1 MRIWC
6 RIRIK
11 SDIKLYFI
19 EEEIRTMTYFN
30 KKFLSNILKSAV
42 ICFFITLAVA
52 VRADAMTIVLDPG
65 HGGIGTSG
73 AGAIYAPYMEKALNF
88 AVASQ
93 VKSELEGAGIT
104 TYMTRS
110 GDVSL
115 SLEQR
120 AAYAKSVNADLLISI
135 HFNSSGAHNL
145 NGSEVW
151 TSLYGTYYTTGYAV
165 GASIMQQLTGLG
177 FMSKGV
183 KTKLGNS
190 GDYYGIIR
198 YGVGLGVPT
207 IIVEHCFMDNAIDRA
222 IMESKGISGIAH
234 ADATGIINYV
244 NSVGGAGSTLAK
256 ANPVALETG
265 ATSNGNTAGTAV
277 APTVKANTGTTAA
290 AAATTTATAA
300 STGFP
305 KDASGNIIFTD
316 KNGATGTFTQAEWN
330 RLLGNWAYTG
340 NAEYYIRQVPLGDLN
355 AIIGK

>member
-1 MRIWC
+1 M
-6 RIRIK
+6 
-11 SDIKLYFI
+11 KLYNRKLLADI
-19 EEEIRTMTYFN
+19 IKT
-30 KKFLSNILKSAV
+30 AV
-42 ICFFITLAVA
+42 ICFLITLTTG
-52 VRADAMTIVLDPG
+52 VRANAMTIVLDPG

-73 AGAIYAPYMEKALNF
+73 AGAIYPPYMEKAMNF

-93 VKSELEGAGIT
+93 VKSELEAAGIT

-115 SLEQR
+115 SLDQR
-120 AAYAKSVNADLLISI
+120 AAYAKSVNADVLISI
-135 HFNSSGAHNL
+135 HFNSTGGHNL

-165 GASIMQQLTGLG
+165 GSSIMQQLTGLG

-198 YGVGLGVPT
+198 YGVGLGIPT

-222 IMESKGISGIAH
+222 ILESKGISALAH

-244 NSVGGAGSTLAK
+244 NSVGGAGSTIAK
-256 ANPVALETG
+256 SNPIALETG
-265 ATSNGNTAGTAV
+265 ATANGSTIGTAV
-277 APTVKANTGTTAA
+277 VPSIKANTGAA
-290 AAATTTATAA
+290 AASSAPAA
-300 STGFP
+300 SSGFP
-305 KDASGNIIFTD
+305 KDASGNIVFTD
-316 KNGATGTFTQAEWN
+316 KNGATGTFTQSEWN

-340 NAEYYIRQVPLGDLN
+340 NAEYYIKQVPLGDLN